1 MQFKYISISSS
12 GGHFVQQ
19 SRTVCAL
26 MVEGISRN
34 IYVNDFQFGPV
45 FHTNMSIKDT
55 SYLELWR
62 CFVP

>member
-12 GGHFVQQ
+12 DGHFVQQ

-34 IYVNDFQFGPV
+34 IYVNDLNLDQ
-45 FHTNMSIKDT
+45 
-55 SYLELWR
+55 
-62 CFVP
+62 CFIPTCHLKTFLI